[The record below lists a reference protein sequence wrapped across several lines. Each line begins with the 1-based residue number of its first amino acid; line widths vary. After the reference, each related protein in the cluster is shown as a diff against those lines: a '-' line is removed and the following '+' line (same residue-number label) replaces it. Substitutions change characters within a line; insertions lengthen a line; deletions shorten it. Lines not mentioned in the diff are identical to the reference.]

1 MKLVISVSIHSKG
14 ISNYHKSIL
23 TFESTL
29 RTKPD
34 LSPCQKKFA
43 TKVQRLSTNEISNG
57 LKEVINS
64 RALEK
69 QLKSLVW
76 YACAKLIKA
85 NSRDSQMKINISEK
99 DLLLKN
105 ERIRTCR
112 F

>member
-1 MKLVISVSIHSKG
+1 MRLVISVSIHSKG

-34 LSPCQKKFA
+34 LSSCQKKFEP
-43 TKVQRLSTNEISNG
+43 KVQRLSTNEISNG

-69 QLKSLVW
+69 QLKSLVC
-76 YACAKLIKA
+76 ACAKLIKA
-85 NSRDSQMKINISEK
+85 NSRESQMKINISEK

-105 ERIRTCR
+105 ERIRSCR

>member
-1 MKLVISVSIHSKG
+1 MRLVISVSIHSKG

-34 LSPCQKKFA
+34 LSPCQKKFE

-76 YACAKLIKA
+76 YACAKLIE
-85 NSRDSQMKINISEK
+85 S
-99 DLLLKN
+99 
-105 ERIRTCR
+105 
-112 F
+112 